1 MPVLTLLFGLGDVGE
16 LGAVFSCPALGEHPS
31 QLFYKP
37 YESWTSL
44 QTWSASLPAGES
56 ATVLAIGGMGNSP
69 DAAAFDD
76 PTVGLAGS
84 GTILVAT
91 SRRFVRFFSGAGL
104 QKYLWHVGEEIV
116 TMAAAQDWALIVHRA
131 SGGGA
136 ALEYTL
142 IDTDT
147 FEVVQAGKVPL
158 QQGATLSWVGFTSDS
173 VRILR
178 SVGLLKLTAFP
189 SRRFL
194 PCTTRKACCRFLTD
208 LDDLVKPGGFRS
220 STRSPFRGE
229 RGSRSLT
236 GPSACRRTRHMWSS
250 SR

>member
-1 MPVLTLLFGLGDVGE
+1 
-16 LGAVFSCPALGEHPS
+16 
-31 QLFYKP
+31 
-37 YESWTSL
+37 
-44 QTWSASLPAGES
+44 
-56 ATVLAIGGMGNSP
+56 MGNSP

-136 ALEYTL
+136 ALEYIL

-173 VRILR
+173 VRVRGGL
-178 SVGLLKLTAFP
+178 GLLKLTAFP
-189 SRRFL
+189 PRRSP
-194 PCTTRKACCRFLTD
+194 PCTTRRASFPFSTD
-208 LDDLVKPGGFRS
+208 LDDLVRPGGFRS
-220 STRSPFRGE
+220 STRSPSRGE
-229 RGSRSLT
+229 RASRSPT
-236 GPSACRRTRHMWSS
+236 GPSACRKTRHMWSS
-250 SR
+250 SRLGVLLLRDGDMD